1 MRRSI
6 LKDTI
11 LLTLMQMLLDGLGLG
26 VNVLV
31 NARLGAESVGILTLS
46 ASFFRLACMI
56 AGGNV
61 FLCVSRF
68 VSEELGKPF
77 RHPAGILRHCLLV
90 SLTLSCLTM
99 LLICLFAEPL
109 SRRFLHDAALT
120 APIRHMA
127 YVLPLITLAAGLKG
141 WCNALCKAG
150 LCAAADGVEFALHS
164 GLTVLAATLFQP
176 QKASALCDLT
186 AWSSGIAA
194 SGEILFLL
202 CFLPRLR
209 AGRTGSASLG
219 VWNYLR
225 LALPV
230 MAGSALTSGLS
241 AANDALVPFT
251 LRQAG
256 NSAAEALSQF
266 GIFEAMILPT
276 LFFPSTI
283 LCSLAGIL
291 VTETA
296 RAHMAGQTERIRSL
310 ALRTVCRTIGFSV
323 FVTAIL
329 LTFGDEIGERLGGGV
344 IAGRMIRLLAPVV
357 PFIYL
362 EIVLESIIK
371 GLGAQVFSSL
381 NYLCEYAV
389 RISIVLICIPL
400 LGFYGI
406 VLSYY
411 ASNVLGNTA
420 RMIVVLR
427 KTGMRF
433 DPVRFVMLPLFAAVL
448 GTQVSRAVF
457 LLLHADPGS
466 GLLSMILYIGICGG
480 ICAGCLHLLE
490 GKKIPPQMP
499 AGEDAVNGTDRCPC
513 RSTSGFSS
521 SCSGDSP
528 CDLISC
534 RTSC

>member
-6 LKDTI
+6 LKDTV
-11 LLTLMQMLLDGLGLG
+11 LLTLMQMLLDGLALG
-26 VNVLV
+26 VNVLL
-31 NARLGAESVGILTLS
+31 NAKLGAEGIGVLTLA

-56 AGGNV
+56 AGGNA

-68 VSEELGKPF
+68 VSEELGKPL
-77 RHPAGILRHCLLV
+77 RHPAGILRHCIFV
-90 SLTLSCLTM
+90 SMTLSCVTM
-99 LLICLFAEPL
+99 LAVCLFAEAL
-109 SRRFLHDAALT
+109 GAKFLHDASLT

-127 YVLPLITLAAGLKG
+127 YVLPCVTLAACMKG

-164 GLTVLAATLFQP
+164 GFMVIAAVLFQP
-176 QKASALCDLT
+176 QKASVLCDLT
-186 AWSSGIAA
+186 AWSSGIA
-194 SGEILFLL
+194 SVGEILFLL
-202 CFLPRLR
+202 LFLPKLR
-209 AGRTGSASLG
+209 AGRTGAVSLNIWG
-219 VWNYLR
+219 YFR
-225 LALPV
+225 LAVPV

-291 VTETA
+291 VTEIA
-296 RAHMAGQTERIRSL
+296 RAHMAGESERIRSL
-310 ALRTVCRTIGFSV
+310 SMRTICRTIGFSV
-323 FVTAIL
+323 FVTLIL
-329 LTFGDEIGERLGGGV
+329 LTFGDEIGVLLGGGE

-371 GLGAQVFSSL
+371 GMGAQVFSSL

-389 RISIVLICIPL
+389 RISIVLVCIPL
-400 LGFYGI
+400 MGFYGI

-411 ASNVLGNTA
+411 ASNILGNTA
-420 RMIVVLR
+420 RLIVVFR
-427 KTGMRF
+427 RTGMRF
-433 DPVRFVMLPLFAAVL
+433 DAVRLVMIPLFAAVVS
-448 GTQVSRAVF
+448 TQVSRAGF
-457 LLLHADPGS
+457 LLLRAEPGS
-466 GLLSMILYIGICGG
+466 GILAMLLYTLLCGSLY
-480 ICAGCLHLLE
+480 AGCLFLLE
-490 GKKIPPQMP
+490 GKKIPRR
-499 AGEDAVNGTDRCPC
+499 V
-513 RSTSGFSS
+513 
-521 SCSGDSP
+521 SCGGA
-528 CDLISC
+528 CD
-534 RTSC
+534 

>member
-6 LKDTI
+6 LRDTV

-26 VNVLV
+26 VNIVL
-31 NARLGAESVGILTLS
+31 NARLGAESVGVLTLS

-68 VSEELGKPF
+68 VSEELGKTL
-77 RHPAGILRHCLLV
+77 RHPAGILWHCLLV
-90 SLTLSCLTM
+90 SMTLSCVTM

-109 SRRFLHDAALT
+109 SEKFLHDPSLRI
-120 APIRHMA
+120 PIRHMA
-127 YVLPLITLAAGLKG
+127 YVLPVVTLAGGLKG
-141 WCNALCKAG
+141 WCNALCRAG
-150 LCAAADGVEFALHS
+150 LCAAADGVEFFLHS
-164 GLTVLAATLFQP
+164 GFMVAAAVLFQP
-176 QKASALCDLT
+176 QKPSVLCDLT

-194 SGEILFLL
+194 AGEILFLL
-202 CFLPRLR
+202 CFLPKLR
-209 AGRTGSASLG
+209 TGRTGSVSLG
-219 VWNYLR
+219 LWNYFR
-225 LALPV
+225 LAIPV

-291 VTETA
+291 VTEIA

-310 ALRTVCRTIGFSV
+310 SMQTICRTIGFSV
-323 FVTAIL
+323 FVTLIL
-329 LTFGDEIGERLGGGV
+329 LTFGDEIGVLLGGGE

-371 GLGAQVFSSL
+371 GMGAQVFSSL
-381 NYLCEYAV
+381 NYLCEYVV
-389 RISIVLICIPL
+389 RISIVLVCIPL
-400 LGFYGI
+400 MGFYGI

-411 ASNVLGNTA
+411 ASNLLGNTA
-420 RMIVVLR
+420 RLVVVFR

-433 DPVRFVMLPLFAAVL
+433 DAVRLILLPLFAGVVS
-448 GTQVSRAVF
+448 TQVSRAAF
-457 LLLHADPGS
+457 LLLHAEPGT
-466 GLLSMILYIGICGG
+466 GIAAMLLYTLLCGSLY
-480 ICAGCLHLLE
+480 AGCIYLLE
-490 GKKIPPQMP
+490 GKIIP
-499 AGEDAVNGTDRCPC
+499 
-513 RSTSGFSS
+513 RS
-521 SCSGDSP
+521 
-528 CDLISC
+528 ISC
-534 RTSC
+534 EGALD